1 MAFRK
6 MFYEENLKALSK
18 KTSSRLFYRLWA
30 TWMHTD
36 INLSTGNVWGLLMKK
51 LFY

>member
-18 KTSSRLFYRLWA
+18 KTSSRLFYHLWA